1 MTLVKKLSIL
11 LVVITAGW
19 AIQILWIVHQNANIP
34 TRISIEEANSRRQ
47 IEPKYK
53 QKLREL
59 EHEYQSKK
67 HLATGDTVFDRI
79 FNAPDQTIDR
89 LIELIAQEALPAG
102 WTCEVKV
109 EEFTHFILL
118 VYLPHN
124 EDAPPIDRITPLLQP
139 IVKYCDAYLSDIA
152 VFDRRRKSYLFFD
165 KSMLTQLK
173 SGERLSPDVKQLA
186 TAQGSAFT
194 RFNSI
199 TVKCE
204 NYQSQLFLP
213 IDISGPSGIA
223 TCRALLDTGA
233 STTMLSYEIIAQT
246 GRDNLDTATRR
257 SFSTANGTINCP
269 IVRREVNIG
278 GLRKNIEIAVNQDDS
293 ISLLGMN
300 YFEGMEYII
309 DFGKSAIY
317 IWEK

>member
-1 MTLVKKLSIL
+1 V
-11 LVVITAGW
+11 
-19 AIQILWIVHQNANIP
+19 QIIWLAYQNAGKP
-34 TRISIEEANSRRQ
+34 TRISQEEADARLQHQSQ
-47 IEPKYK
+47 YA

-67 HLATGDTVFDRI
+67 HLATGGTVFDRI

-89 LIELIAQEALPAG
+89 LIKLIAQEALPTG
-102 WTCEVKV
+102 WSCEVKV

-124 EDAPPIDRITPLLQP
+124 EDAPQIDQLTALLQP
-139 IVKYCDAYLSDIA
+139 IVKYCDPYLSDIA

-165 KSMLTQLK
+165 NSMLAQLK
-173 SGERLSPDVKQLA
+173 SDERLLPDVKQLA
-186 TAQGSAFT
+186 TAQGSTFT

-204 NYQSQLFLP
+204 NYNSHLYLP
-213 IDISGPSGIA
+213 IEISGSNGIV
-223 TCRALLDTGA
+223 TCLALLDTGA

-246 GRDNLDTATRR
+246 GRGNLDTATRR

-269 IVRREVNIG
+269 IVRREVNVG